1 MDYNSVRKLV
11 KEHTNGKVNRR
22 LFIWSLLN
30 TEFWLEK
37 YFKLIME
44 DKFEH
49 IKNQY
54 SKAVEKYGDSP
65 ESLLWP
71 KGRQD
76 IRFNNLISP
85 LKNIITKETLSLC
98 DFGCGLAHLEEYIIN
113 KKINLEYK
121 GLDFVPSLIV

>member
-1 MDYNSVRKLV
+1 M
-11 KEHTNGKVNRR
+11 
-22 LFIWSLLN
+22 
-30 TEFWLEK
+30 
-37 YFKLIME
+37 
-44 DKFEH
+44 
-49 IKNQY
+49 
-54 SKAVEKYGDSP
+54 
-65 ESLLWP
+65 WP

-121 GLDFVPSLIV
+121 GLDFVPSLIDLALEKGRNVELIGNESLPLGKFGVLWQVESST